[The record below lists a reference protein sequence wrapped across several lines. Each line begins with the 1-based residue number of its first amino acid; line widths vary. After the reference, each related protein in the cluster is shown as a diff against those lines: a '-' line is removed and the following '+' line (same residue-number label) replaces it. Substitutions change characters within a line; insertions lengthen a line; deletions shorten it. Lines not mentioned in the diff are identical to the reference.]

1 MDDIKHM
8 ARAAKQRLKE
18 NFWTDCKKKFAA
30 NANEAKELGISEST
44 VKSTLKIQVKS
55 AIRGEKED
63 EFYIKVKAMLD
74 SEGEVS
80 DALGRLT
87 DKEYYDKLSYDEKMR
102 YNLNLANKYNAALS
116 KWRKEKSIKVK
127 LK

>member
-1 MDDIKHM
+1 
-8 ARAAKQRLKE
+8 
-18 NFWTDCKKKFAA
+18 
-30 NANEAKELGISEST
+30 
-44 VKSTLKIQVKS
+44 
-55 AIRGEKED
+55 
-63 EFYIKVKAMLD
+63 MLD

-87 DKEYYDKLSYDEKMR
+87 DKEYYDKLTYDEKMR